1 MHIIFCC
8 NLRNIPPE
16 KVTPSS
22 ESFPSR
28 HLAYPFRPH
37 LFENPIQYPAPYKKG
52 DYPLSLEVRNLKLY
66 WGPEERKPSK
76 CIEKWLLVEEPQDFL
91 ARKL

>member
-52 DYPLSLEVRNLKLY
+52 ALPT
-66 WGPEERKPSK
+66 KPWSAK
-76 CIEKWLLVEEPQDFL
+76 SQAVLRSRGEK
-91 ARKL
+91 AK